1 MTVQTMLQ
9 RAYTD
14 LGEPSDMDPFTY
26 ALGVP
31 TGLSTIG
38 TTMLGVLNEG
48 QVAIATWKFPDG
60 QRLRFPGLR
69 DWFFIQATLVMGT
82 LAAGQTS
89 PYSTLTGDFTGMTGR
104 VIVVGSEAHLILTA
118 SGTTAVLEAAFTTD
132 PSGLAYTIYK
142 KVFGV
147 SDALSAPAGNVLSVY
162 GVYDFAG
169 SRRLDT
175 FESSGEDFASINYGS
190 PGKVRIR
197 GKQLIFDLAPS
208 EGRFGVEIYRAP
220 VELATLVSES
230 ELPPQYHE
238 GLVYFLEHWGFVYM
252 NETEA
257 AYGMKRDLNDFLRL
271 RRSEDDLADDHRDIH
286 LIPRVG

>member
-26 ALGVP
+26 TLGVP

-48 QVAIATWKFPDG
+48 QVALATWKFPDG

-69 DWFFIQATLVMGT
+69 DWFFIQATLATGT
-82 LAAGQTS
+82 LAAGQAS
-89 PYSTLTGDFTGMTGR
+89 PYSTLTGDFTGMAGR

-118 SGTTAVLEAAFTTD
+118 SGTTAVLEDGFSTD

-142 KVFGV
+142 KVFSV
-147 SDALSAPAGNVLSVY
+147 SDALSAPAGDVLSVY
-162 GVYDFAG
+162 GVYDFA
-169 SRRLDT
+169 SQRKLPT
-175 FESSGEDFASINYGS
+175 FEAAGEDFASISFGNQ
-190 PGKVRIR
+190 GKVRIR
-197 GKQLIFDLAPS
+197 GKQITFDSAPS
-208 EGRFGVEIYRAP
+208 EGRFGVEVYRAP
-220 VELATLVSES
+220 IELTSIASES

-286 LIPRVG
+286 LVPRVG